1 MRIQVTSTEIGRR
14 QLTAEHLAQAVES
27 VRQNGFVILGQ
38 VIPTPPLDLLF
49 ERMLTDL
56 NTLLNASDQVLPV
69 QFVPGHLQQDAP
81 PLAPYVFAELV
92 ANPWVIQVTQAL
104 LGAGV
109 KNTYFSGN
117 TNLPGSGAQPV
128 HTDGQ
133 QLWVDQPAAHPAAAL
148 IINVTPLKVSPE
160 NGSIELWP
168 GSHQEMVITPDST
181 SIKVPAADLAR
192 REKVSAPIRG
202 NTEKGD
208 VLIRDDRLW
217 HRGMPNHSN
226 LPRPM
231 IAMIHRTG
239 WYNSGG
245 KLKFEPGCESA
256 FEHPL
261 LDANVEFVAEP
272 IDYIFRHRPYDY
284 PPSG

>member
-1 MRIQVTSTEIGRR
+1 
-14 QLTAEHLAQAVES
+14 
-27 VRQNGFVILGQ
+27 
-38 VIPTPPLDLLF
+38 
-49 ERMLTDL
+49 
-56 NTLLNASDQVLPV
+56 
-69 QFVPGHLQQDAP
+69 
-81 PLAPYVFAELV
+81 V
-92 ANPWVIQVTQAL
+92 A
-104 LGAGV
+104 
-109 KNTYFSGN
+109 
-117 TNLPGSGAQPV
+117 
-128 HTDGQ
+128 
-133 QLWVDQPAAHPAAAL
+133 
-148 IINVTPLKVSPE
+148 PLKVSPE

-168 GSHQEMVITPDST
+168 GSHQEMVITPDSS
-181 SIKVPAADLAR
+181 SIKVTVADLAR
-192 REKVSAPIRG
+192 REKVSASIRS

-208 VLIRDDRLW
+208 VLIRDERLW

-226 LPRPM
+226 LPRSM

-284 PPSG
+284 PPPG

>member
-1 MRIQVTSTEIGRR
+1 
-14 QLTAEHLAQAVES
+14 
-27 VRQNGFVILGQ
+27 
-38 VIPTPPLDLLF
+38 
-49 ERMLTDL
+49 MLTDL

-117 TNLPGSGAQPV
+117 TNLPGSAAQPV

-148 IINVTPLKVSPE
+148 IINVAPLQVSPE

-217 HRGMPNHSN
+217 HRGMPNRSN

-261 LDANVEFVAEP
+261 LDANVEFVVEP

-284 PPSG
+284 PPPG

>member
-1 MRIQVTSTEIGRR
+1 MRIQITSAEIDRR
-14 QLTAEHLAQAVES
+14 QLTAAHLAQAVES

-92 ANPWVIQVTQAL
+92 ANPWVIQVTQTL

-133 QLWVDQPAAHPAAAL
+133 QLWVDQPAAHPVAAL
-148 IINVTPLKVSPE
+148 IINVAPLQVSPE
-160 NGSIELWP
+160 NGSIEL
-168 GSHQEMVITPDST
+168 
-181 SIKVPAADLAR
+181 
-192 REKVSAPIRG
+192 
-202 NTEKGD
+202 
-208 VLIRDDRLW
+208 
-217 HRGMPNHSN
+217 
-226 LPRPM
+226 
-231 IAMIHRTG
+231 
-239 WYNSGG
+239 
-245 KLKFEPGCESA
+245 
-256 FEHPL
+256 
-261 LDANVEFVAEP
+261 
-272 IDYIFRHRPYDY
+272 
-284 PPSG
+284 

>member
-1 MRIQVTSTEIGRR
+1 MRIQITSTEIDRR

-109 KNTYFSGN
+109 KNTYFTVVIPICRAVVPNRFIPMDNSYG
-117 TNLPGSGAQPV
+117 
-128 HTDGQ
+128 
-133 QLWVDQPAAHPAAAL
+133 L
-148 IINVTPLKVSPE
+148 IN
-160 NGSIELWP
+160 
-168 GSHQEMVITPDST
+168 
-181 SIKVPAADLAR
+181 R
-192 REKVSAPIRG
+192 R
-202 NTEKGD
+202 
-208 VLIRDDRLW
+208 LIQRRL
-217 HRGMPNHSN
+217 
-226 LPRPM
+226 
-231 IAMIHRTG
+231 
-239 WYNSGG
+239 
-245 KLKFEPGCESA
+245 
-256 FEHPL
+256 
-261 LDANVEFVAEP
+261 
-272 IDYIFRHRPYDY
+272 
-284 PPSG
+284 